1 MKALTMLVCLAVLA
15 EALPALAQEQEVFT
29 GDEEQEVFTGDEEEV
44 FTGDDP
50 PAEETPA
57 ETPTDDPSTWA
68 LPRILIVPERRT
80 PDALIR
86 NLYTLLG
93 TVGEVVPADE
103 YIREARSRGFPPE
116 ADEAF
121 EAVLPEMDVELV
133 VVVGVRAGRRSRR
146 APRPR
151 RVHFMYREGQD
162 GLALLEEE
170 HDFPSDTLAQLTA
183 DRVLAEARLALAVIT
198 RPRAPGAVA
207 QGEEVRPVEARLE
220 RRGPRREPGAAVQVA
235 LSAGGGFGMRQFELP
250 TDLGIVRLT
259 TDPFPVADLALHFE
273 LEPVARGQ
281 LELFGA
287 LRYTTSLGLRTNDQ
301 RPDGTIRNT
310 ASRSQ
315 SLEIAVGTRYR
326 VVDSTES
333 ILLGALAGF
342 GVRLFSSEAPVTIPD
357 YGLSALTI
365 RGLVI
370 FPFLEGRLE
379 LELSPEFQ
387 WIFLVDDALTSRGV
401 DPFAVSLG
409 GVARFTAQLTGPLYA
424 GAIYRESH
432 AFLST
437 DTESAGDVE
446 RYVSAYFEYRP

>member
-1 MKALTMLVCLAVLA
+1 MRALAMLVSLAVFA
-15 EALPALAQEQEVFT
+15 EALPAFAQEEPEVFT
-29 GDEEQEVFTGDEEEV
+29 GDEPVEGENVFTGDEELPQESPEEP
-44 FTGDDP
+44 P
-50 PAEETPA
+50 PAT
-57 ETPTDDPSTWA
+57 DPSGWA
-68 LPRILIVPERRT
+68 LPRILVVPERRT

-86 NLYTLLG
+86 NLYSLLG
-93 TVGEVVPADE
+93 TVGEVVPADD

-170 HDFPSDTLAQLTA
+170 HDLPSDTLVQLTA

-198 RPRAPGAVA
+198 RPRAPGVV
-207 QGEEVRPVEARLE
+207 QEGDEVRPVEARLE

-250 TDLGIVRLT
+250 TELGVVRLT
-259 TDPFPVADLALHFE
+259 TDPFPIADLALLFE
-273 LEPVARGQ
+273 LEPTARGQ

-287 LRYTTSLGLRTNDQ
+287 LHYTTSLGLRTDDM
-301 RPDGTIRNT
+301 RPDGTVRNT

-315 SLEIAVGTRYR
+315 ALEIAVGARYR
-326 VVDSTES
+326 VVES
-333 ILLGALAGF
+333 IDSVALGGLAGF

-357 YGLSALTI
+357 YGLSAVTI

-379 LELSPEFQ
+379 LELAPELQF
-387 WIFLVDDALTSRGV
+387 IFLVDDALTSRGV
-401 DPFAVSLG
+401 DPFAVALG
-409 GVARFTAQLTGPLYA
+409 GVARFAAQLTGPLYA

-432 AFLST
+432 AFLTT
-437 DTESAGDVE
+437 DDEGAGDVE
-446 RYVSAYFEYRP
+446 RYVSAYLEYRP